1 MAAKTG
7 FRQLSKWL
15 PTIKGDSLKFEWD
28 FQVTEE
34 TIRRDLEKLEDEG
47 FLTRTYG
54 GAVLNT
60 AMLTENIHFISALHR
75 FMKRS
80 SLLHARHYP
89 LSTIKPPWQP
99 IPVVP

>member
-15 PTIKGDSLKFEWD
+15 PTIKKSDSLKFEWD

-47 FLTRTYG
+47 F
-54 GAVLNT
+54 
-60 AMLTENIHFISALHR
+60 
-75 FMKRS
+75 
-80 SLLHARHYP
+80 
-89 LSTIKPPWQP
+89 
-99 IPVVP
+99 